1 LETIVDMQ
9 QAPEH
14 LIELARSTIEPMGF
28 EVAGVQL
35 VSAGKHGKMLRI
47 YIDSPQGIMLDDCAT
62 VSRQMSAVLDVEDPI
77 MGNYDLEVSSPGLDR
92 PLFFIEHFER
102 FAGQKVTLRTTGS
115 HHGRRK
121 FKGKLLGIDG
131 EDIQLEVEGE
141 LMRLPFSDIDSARI
155 VPQF

>member
-1 LETIVDMQ
+1 MQ

-35 VSAGKHGKMLRI
+35 VSAGKHGKTLRI
-47 YIDSPQGIMLDDCAT
+47 YIDSPQGITLDSCAA

-77 MGNYDLEVSSPGLDR
+77 PGNFDLEVSSPGLDR
-92 PLFFIEHFER
+92 PLFYLEHFER
-102 FAGQKVTLRTTGS
+102 FAGQIVTLRTMGS

-121 FKGKLLGIDG
+121 FKGKLLGTDG
-131 EDIQLEVEGE
+131 ENIQFEVDGE
-141 LMRLPFSDIDSARI
+141 LLNLPFSDIDSARI
-155 VPQF
+155 VHRF

>member
-1 LETIVDMQ
+1 MQ

-35 VSAGKHGKMLRI
+35 VSAGKHGKTLRI
-47 YIDSPQGIMLDDCAT
+47 YIDSPQGITLDDCAA

-77 MGNYDLEVSSPGLDR
+77 SGNYDLEVSSPGLDR
-92 PLFFIEHFER
+92 PLFVIEHFER
-102 FAGQKVTLRTTGS
+102 FAGQMITLRTMGS

-121 FKGKLLGIDG
+121 FTGTLLGTDG
-131 EDIQLEVEGE
+131 ENIQFEVDGE
-141 LMRLPFSDIDSARI
+141 LLSLPFSDIDSARI
-155 VPQF
+155 VPQY